1 MINRFKQKLALA
13 ALGCFTWWGVAD
25 VETSRAQDLS
35 AGLAPNGQVPMMAA
49 APLAGGPSAARGSD
63 FVDAHGKP
71 IVLQTNYA
79 QGCPSGDCYGGDCY
93 GGDCYGGDCYGAD
106 CYGAGGAGAGR
117 GDGVY
122 ADFGGYGQDQIGPH
136 YFDVSAEAVFLRP
149 DELLGG
155 APAITAVG
163 IGVNSPRINSLD
175 SMSTDYEPG
184 WRIAGRLDLGPLSVF
199 EATYMGLTDIDVNN
213 RIVSSVVTEQLLGV
227 STPNFLFTPTSAD
240 ASAVLIPALDAAEVH
255 NLDFQSELHSTEL
268 SYRRYWVGYNPRFSG
283 TYLLGAR
290 YVRNTQ
296 DFTFAASGGT
306 AGGVVNWNSEND
318 FVGAQFGGD
327 MWIGLR
333 QGLRFGL
340 EGKSGIYNNRF
351 KFNNSNSFGAGGAS
365 SEGNQIAFI
374 GEASA
379 QFVAD
384 IWPSISLKGGYQVL
398 YMNSLVNVANN
409 IDAVDFVTN
418 NVNTQGDALYH
429 GFNAGLEYI
438 W

>member
-1 MINRFKQKLALA
+1 MKKLYKQILALP
-13 ALGCFTWWGVAD
+13 ALACFALSSVA
-25 VETSRAQDLS
+25 VAQINQAQYFG
-35 AGLAPNGQVPMMAA
+35 AGQPTDGSVPMMAA
-49 APLAGGPSAARGSD
+49 APLAGGPSAARGSE

-79 QGCPSGDCYGGDCY
+79 QGCPTGDCYGGDFY
-93 GGDCYGGDCYGAD
+93 GGDCYGGDCYGA
-106 CYGAGGAGAGR
+106 CPAGAGAGM

-136 YFDVSAEAVFLRP
+136 YFDVSVDAVFLRA
-149 DELLGG
+149 DELLQG

-175 SMSTDYEPG
+175 AMSTDYEPG
-184 WRIAGRLDLGPLSVF
+184 WRISGRLDLGPLSVF

-213 RIVSSVVTEQLLGV
+213 RVVSSVVTEQLLGV
-227 STPNFLFTPTSAD
+227 STPNFLFTPASAD

-255 NLDFQSELHSTEL
+255 DLNFQSELHSSEL
-268 SYRRYWVGYNPRFSG
+268 TYRRYWVGHNPRFSG

-306 AGGVVNWNSEND
+306 AGGAVNWNSEND
-318 FVGAQFGGD
+318 LVGAQFGGD

-351 KFNNSNSFGAGGAS
+351 KFSNTNTFGAGSAA
-365 SEGNQIAFI
+365 SEGNQIAYI
-374 GEASA
+374 GEFGA
-379 QFVAD
+379 QMVAD
-384 IWPSISLKGGYQVL
+384 IWPSVSLKGGYQVL

-409 IDAVDFVTN
+409 IDGVDFVTN
-418 NVNTQGDALYH
+418 AVNTQGDALYH

>member
-1 MINRFKQKLALA
+1 MIMRLLAGVALA
-13 ALGCFTWWGVAD
+13 VFTVG
-25 VETSRAQDLS
+25 SGAQAQMPAMGNFGS
-35 AGLAPNGQVPMMAA
+35 GQNPGGQVPMMAA
-49 APLAGGPSAARGSD
+49 APLAGGPNAARGSE

-71 IVLQTNYA
+71 IVLQTGYS
-79 QGCPSGDCYGGDCY
+79 QSCPTGDCYGGECY
-93 GGDCYGGDCYGAD
+93 GGECYGDCYGGDCYGA
-106 CYGAGGAGAGR
+106 AGAGAGM

-136 YFDVSAEAVFLRP
+136 YFDVSVDAVFLRA
-149 DELLGG
+149 DELLEG
-155 APAITAVG
+155 APALTAVG
-163 IGVNSPRINSLD
+163 IGLTSPRINSLD
-175 SMSTDYEPG
+175 SMSTDYEAG

-199 EATYMGLTDIDVNN
+199 EATYMGLADTDVSN
-213 RIVSSVVTEQLLGV
+213 RVVSSVVTGQLLGA
-227 STPNFLFTPTSAD
+227 SQPNFLFTPASAD
-240 ASAVLIPALDAAEVH
+240 ASAVLIPALDAADVH
-255 NLDFQSELHSTEL
+255 DLNFQSELHSSEL
-268 SYRRYWVGYNPRFSG
+268 TYRRYWVGHNPRFSG

-306 AGGVVNWNSEND
+306 AGGAVNWNSEND
-318 FVGAQFGGD
+318 LVGAQFGGD

-351 KFNNSNSFGAGGAS
+351 KFSNTNTFGAGSAV
-365 SEGNQIAFI
+365 SEGNQIAYI
-374 GEASA
+374 GEFGA
-379 QFVAD
+379 QMVAD
-384 IWPSISLKGGYQVL
+384 IWPSVSLKGGYQVL

-409 IDAVDFVTN
+409 IDGVDFVTN
-418 NVNTQGDALYH
+418 AVNTQGDALYH